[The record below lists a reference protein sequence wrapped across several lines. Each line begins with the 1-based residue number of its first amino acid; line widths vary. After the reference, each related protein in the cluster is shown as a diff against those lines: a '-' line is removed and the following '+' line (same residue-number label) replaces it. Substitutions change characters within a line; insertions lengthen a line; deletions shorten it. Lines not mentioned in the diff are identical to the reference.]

1 MPPFAH
7 GWSHHVA
14 RLSVQTKG
22 AEPNPLSP
30 PAVLIP
36 CDARA
41 QERGEDGLF
50 LWERVQLT
58 CEPDGRPVL
67 QCRNLEDSSISP
79 HVQEVSLRG
88 LRSARSWADSSDV
101 PAFGGC
107 GFDIEW
113 AGGSHWSLLADS
125 ITDCQT
131 WVARLH
137 ELASSASSDTSSDV
151 VGGGLPSRAGG
162 ALAGTGSNLDDELR
176 AARRRI
182 DEIAGRAAAIVAS
195 ADARADPM
203 ASDIERRLTPS
214 EAWTATPIDRR
225 PDAPDAGDEARHE
238 IERLKQLHEERV
250 SKVRDESSPLLRVA
264 WCEK

>member
-1 MPPFAH
+1 M
-7 GWSHHVA
+7 
-14 RLSVQTKG
+14 
-22 AEPNPLSP
+22 
-30 PAVLIP
+30 LIP

-250 SKVRDESSPLLRVA
+250 SKVRDEIRPLLPVA
-264 WCEK
+264 RCETEPLAALSLTHTRTRAARTPSR